1 MISRK
6 KLLAEMLSHDI
17 PNKLKNGPAAIFF
30 EKGEKTVTIT
40 FSRRGSFV
48 IAHYGRLRLPIHL
61 YLFKELK

>member
-17 PNKLKNGPAAIFF
+17 PNKLKSGSAAIFF
-30 EKGEKTVTIT
+30 EKGDKSETIT

-48 IAHYGRLRLPIHL
+48 IARYGSLRLPIYL
-61 YLFKELK
+61 YLFKELR